1 MRPSFAQLRLKLA
14 ANQFAKQRDD
24 WYEYLADMIADSAGQ
39 RTMLRIFE
47 ADARR
52 YGPRTARGIL
62 SAHWAYRMADSG
74 DLGHATAGTLPLR
87 EVVQLATLQSR
98 GDAILIDGLRD
109 MAALVRL
116 TKTLAD
122 ILKWTLLAGIVSM
135 LVLWVVVMIVI
146 PYVSAPELLS
156 AFPPMDPSYYGPFA
170 RSFFGLA
177 QWIRERGIFLWLFS
191 IGVSVVLPLSFPHW
205 DGKLRRWLDTWGP
218 YRLYRDIQAVAV
230 ISTLATAVKKRAGVS
245 IPLREAIGAQ
255 SAGATRW
262 LAARL
267 HAMTTRLGDAADGA
281 TIFDVGLMDREIYW
295 YLEDLSDALGLD
307 VALQK
312 TRVRLETTMIKRIER
327 RALVMRWVLLLFS
340 VATLLGILAWH
351 YAVIFDLRSATML
364 TSF

>member
-1 MRPSFAQLRLKLA
+1 MRTLLGRLRLTLA
-14 ANQFAKQRDD
+14 AYQFANHRDD
-24 WYEYLADMIADSAGQ
+24 WYEYLADMMADGAGQ
-39 RTMLRIFE
+39 QTLLRIFE

-62 SAHWAYRMADSG
+62 SAQWAYRMADSG
-74 DLGHATAGTLPLR
+74 DLGQAILGTLPPR
-87 EVVQLATLQSR
+87 EAVELATLQSR

-116 TKTLAD
+116 TKTLSG

-135 LVLWVVVMIVI
+135 IVLWLVVMIVV
-146 PYVSAPELLS
+146 PYVCAPELLA
-156 AFPPMDPSYYGPFA
+156 AFPPMDRSYYGPFA

-177 QWIRERGIFLWLFS
+177 QWIRERGVFLWLFS
-191 IGVSVVLPLSFPHW
+191 IGALIVLPLSFPHW
-205 DGKLRRWLDTWGP
+205 DGRFRRWLDTWGP

-230 ISTLATAVKKRAGVS
+230 VSTLATAVKQRTGVS
-245 IPLREAIGAQ
+245 ISLREAISAQ
-255 SAGATRW
+255 QAGANRW

-267 HAMTTRLGDAADGA
+267 QAMATRLEDAADGA
-281 TIFDVGLMDREIYW
+281 KIFDVGLMDRESYW

-312 TRVRLETTMIKRIER
+312 TRARLETTMFKRIER
-327 RALVMRWVLLLFS
+327 RALVLRWVLLLVS
-340 VATLLGILAWH
+340 VAALLGILAWH

-364 TSF
+364 SSF